1 MGYAYRGLRVAQRD
15 IRKTLIRVGMIA
27 AVLIV
32 IAFILRNI
40 AVGWAPPRD
49 QYPVQ
54 GISVDENV
62 GKIVWHVAGAT
73 GVDFTYITAT
83 NGPETRDANFA
94 ENVKGAR
101 EAGIR
106 YGAMHEYT
114 LCRLATDQATN
125 FVTTVPRGDNM
136 LPPAIRLAF
145 DNGCGDRPGRA
156 LVLSELNT
164 FLNQIEGHSGKPAI
178 IAVSQEFEELYNISS
193 GINRTFWLEGNFFP
207 PDYAT
212 KPWVM
217 WRASDIR
224 RVSGI
229 DGPVKWNV
237 VRP

>member
-1 MGYAYRGLRVAQRD
+1 MADQN
-15 IRKTLIRVGMIA
+15 RKTRLLRFG
-27 AVLIV
+27 LIV
-32 IAFILRNI
+32 LALLVVALILRNI
-40 AVGWAPPRD
+40 AISWAPARD

-54 GISVDENV
+54 GISVDASHGN
-62 GKIVWHVAGAT
+62 IIWHVAGAT
-73 GVDFTYITAT
+73 GVDFAYVRATYGA
-83 NGPETRDANFA
+83 EDRDPTFA
-94 ENVKGAR
+94 VNIKGASD
-101 EAGIR
+101 AGIR

-145 DNGCGDRPGRA
+145 DNGCNDRPGRA

-164 FLNQIEGHSGKPAI
+164 FLNQVEGHSNKPAI
-178 IAVSQEFEELYNISS
+178 IVVSKEFEEDYAISS
-193 GINRTFWLEGNFFP
+193 AINRTFWLEGNFFP

-217 WRASDIR
+217 WRASDMR
-224 RVSGI
+224 RISGI
-229 DGPVKWNV
+229 DGPVNWNV

>member
-1 MGYAYRGLRVAQRD
+1 MAEQN
-15 IRKTLIRVGMIA
+15 RKTRLLRFG
-27 AVLIV
+27 LIV
-32 IAFILRNI
+32 LALLVISLILRNI
-40 AVGWAPPRD
+40 AISWAPARD

-54 GISVDENV
+54 GISVDAGHGN
-62 GKIVWHVAGAT
+62 ITWHVAGAT
-73 GVDFTYITAT
+73 GVDFAYVRAT
-83 NGPETRDANFA
+83 NGAEDRDPAFA
-94 ENVKGAR
+94 TNINGASD
-101 EAGIR
+101 AGIR

-145 DNGCGDRPGRA
+145 DNGCNDRPGRA

-164 FLNQIEGHSGKPAI
+164 FLNQVEGHSNKPAI
-178 IAVSQEFEELYNISS
+178 IVISKDFEEDYAISS
-193 GINRTFWLEGNFFP
+193 AINRTFWLEGNFFP

-217 WRASDIR
+217 WRASDMR
-224 RVSGI
+224 RISGI
-229 DGPVKWNV
+229 DGPVNWNV